1 MLSPAAWFVTLRAVF
16 TVAAVVIAATVA
28 GVALEHRSSA
38 APRLAAGCLNVML
51 YVLVPFVA
59 YTSFAHL
66 HLSLDAGAGL
76 VLAYVGLG
84 LAGGLAYL
92 AGGRWLRLAR
102 PSVGAL
108 VCVVL
113 LVNTGYLGLPMA
125 VVVLGSSH
133 VNQAVAYD
141 QVVSGPMVF
150 TAGFA
155 VGAVFGTRHE
165 HVGARRLLAVVTRNP
180 PLLAALAGLFVPQ
193 SLVPHVL
200 LDVRRAVIDA
210 LLVIGFVVVGISL
223 SAERREDD
231 APLLELP
238 DRRIGAALALR
249 FAPNAALLSLASLA
263 GLAIPA
269 AYLLQAAMPSGVNA
283 LLVGHAFG
291 LDQRLIATAIVWS
304 TIAVLVVGSLAAL
317 L

>member
-1 MLSPAAWFVTLRAVF
+1 MPASATSATLRAVF
-16 TVAAVVIAATVA
+16 IVAAVVIAATAA
-28 GVALEHRSSA
+28 GVAFEHRSVV
-38 APRLAAGCLNVML
+38 APRVAGACLNAML

-84 LAGGLAYL
+84 LAGTLAYVV
-92 AGGRWLRLAR
+92 GVRWLRLSR

-113 LVNTGYLGLPMA
+113 LVNTGYLGLPMSLA
-125 VVVLGSSH
+125 VLGSSH
-133 VNQAVAYD
+133 LNQAVAYD

-165 HVGARRLLAVVTRNP
+165 HVGPLRLLAVLTRNP
-180 PLLAALAGLFVPQ
+180 PLIAALAGLLVP
-193 SLVPHVL
+193 SVLVPHVL
-200 LDVRRAVIDA
+200 LDLRRVVIDA
-210 LLVIGFVVVGISL
+210 LLVIGFLVVGVSL
-223 SAERREDD
+223 SAERREDE
-231 APLLELP
+231 APLLERP
-238 DRRIGAALALR
+238 DRRIGAALVLR
-249 FAPNAALLSLASLA
+249 FTTNAALLSLASLA
-263 GLAIPA
+263 GLAIPS

-304 TIAVLVVGSLAAL
+304 TAAVLLVGVLAAL

>member
-1 MLSPAAWFVTLRAVF
+1 VF
-16 TVAAVVIAATVA
+16 AVAAVVIAATAA
-28 GVALEHRSSA
+28 GVALEHRSA
-38 APRLAAGCLNVML
+38 GAPRLAAGCLDVML

-84 LAGGLAYL
+84 LAGALAYV
-92 AGGRWLRLAR
+92 AGERWLRLPR

-108 VCVVL
+108 ICVVL
-113 LVNTGYLGLPMA
+113 LVNTGYLGLPMSLA
-125 VVVLGSSH
+125 VLGSSH
-133 VNQAVAYD
+133 LNQAVAYD

-165 HVGARRLLAVVTRNP
+165 HVGPRRLLAVLTRNP
-180 PLLAALAGLFVPQ
+180 PLIAALAGLLVPRA
-193 SLVPHVL
+193 LVPHVL
-200 LDVRRAVIDA
+200 IDVRRVVIDA
-210 LLVIGFVVVGISL
+210 LLVVGFVVVGISL

-231 APLLELP
+231 APLLERP
-238 DRRIGAALALR
+238 DRRIGTALVLR
-249 FAPNAALLSLASLA
+249 FATNAALLSLASLA
-263 GLAIPA
+263 GLAIPS

-304 TIAVLVVGSLAAL
+304 TTAVLFVGVLAAL

>member
-1 MLSPAAWFVTLRAVF
+1 ML
-16 TVAAVVIAATVA
+16 TVAAVVIAATAV
-28 GVALEHRSSA
+28 GVAFEHRSAA
-38 APRLAAGCLNVML
+38 APRLASGCLNLML

-76 VLAYVGLG
+76 VLAYVGLA
-84 LAGGLAYL
+84 LAGTLAYL
-92 AGGRWLRLAR
+92 AGMRWLRLSR

-125 VVVLGSSH
+125 IAVLGSSH
-133 VNQAVAYD
+133 LNQAVAYD

-165 HVGARRLLAVVTRNP
+165 SVGPRRLLAVLTRNP
-180 PLLAALAGLFVPQ
+180 PLIAALAGLIVPT
-193 SLVPHVL
+193 SLVPHLL
-200 LDVRRAVIDA
+200 LDVRRVVIDA
-210 LLVIGFVVVGISL
+210 LLVIGFIVVGISL
-223 SAERREDD
+223 SAERREDE

-238 DRRIGAALALR
+238 DRRIGAALVLR
-249 FAPNAALLSLASLA
+249 FATNVGVLSLASLT
-263 GLAIPA
+263 GLAIPT

-304 TIAVLVVGSLAAL
+304 TGAVLLVGVGATL

>member
-1 MLSPAAWFVTLRAVF
+1 ML
-16 TVAAVVIAATVA
+16 TVAAVVIAATAA
-28 GVALEHRSSA
+28 GVALEHRSA
-38 APRLAAGCLNVML
+38 VAPRLASGCLNLML

-76 VLAYVGLG
+76 VLAYAGLG
-84 LAGGLAYL
+84 LAGALAYL
-92 AGGRWLRLAR
+92 AGSRWLGLSR
-102 PSVGAL
+102 PAVGAL

-125 VVVLGSSH
+125 VAVLGGSH
-133 VNQAVAYD
+133 LNQAVAYD

-165 HVGARRLLAVVTRNP
+165 HVGPRRLLAVITRNP
-180 PLLAALAGLFVPQ
+180 PLVAALAGLLVPP
-193 SLVPHVL
+193 SLVPHAL
-200 LDVRRAVIDA
+200 LDVRRVVIDA
-210 LLVIGFVVVGISL
+210 LLVIGFIVVGISL
-223 SAERREDD
+223 SAERREDE

-238 DRRIGAALALR
+238 DRRIGAALVLR
-249 FAPNAALLSLASLA
+249 FATNVGVLSLASLA
-263 GLAIPA
+263 GLAIPT

-291 LDQRLIATAIVWS
+291 LDQRLIARAIVWS
-304 TIAVLVVGSLAAL
+304 TGAVLLVGVLATL